1 MKIKKLV
8 YTGLLVA
15 VGVLLPQVFHLFG
28 SSAAGMIFLPM
39 HIPVLIGGLLL
50 GSVSGLCIG
59 VASPLISFGITG
71 MPPLSNLLF
80 MVLEL
85 AAYGFFSG
93 IFYQKKLPI
102 YLSLILAM
110 AAGRLINLAC
120 LLFAGWVLQ
129 LPVQGPGYV
138 WTAIATGLPGIFL
151 QLLVIPVLVTQLKKV
166 VKWI

>member
-1 MKIKKLV
+1 MNIRKLV

-15 VGVLLPQVFHLFG
+15 VGVLLPQVFHIFG
-28 SSAAGMIFLPM
+28 SSAAGMVFLPM

-50 GSVSGLCIG
+50 GPMSGLCIG
-59 VASPLISFGITG
+59 VAAPLISFGITG
-71 MPPLSNLLF
+71 MPPLSNLFF
-80 MVLEL
+80 MMLEL

-93 IFYQKKLPI
+93 LFYKKLPI

-110 AAGRLINLAC
+110 VAGRLVNLAC

-138 WTAIATGLPGIFL
+138 WTAVITGLPGIFL
-151 QLLVIPVLVTQLKKV
+151 QLLIIPALVMQLKKV
-166 VKWI
+166 VK